1 MAKIRVSQPSTFPKR
16 PSPFNWRTL
25 WGLIFVVAFI
35 WSLYTAGLFQGD
47 LVNTGGWTLVWRFLV
62 AATHPDFSPQLLKLT
77 LEATLKTLAYAVCGT
92 FFSVLIGFVGGVL
105 SSQVW
110 WESVITHTSQ
120 SPWLVVRAILAIPR
134 AIHELIWGLFFV
146 NIFGLDPL
154 VALLAIAI
162 PFGAITAKVFS
173 EILDET
179 PRKPLMALLGS
190 GVSPLNAFAYS
201 LIPQAFLNLLSYSFY
216 RLECSIRSAAVL
228 GIIGAGGLG
237 YQMLLSLQSLR
248 YEEMWTFL
256 IALVGLSG
264 LTDFWSA
271 MLRRRLGAPSR
282 LDLNVLNLKKRN
294 RTLSQTDP
302 VVKASFLGAVVLL
315 IFSFWYIQADFSK
328 LWSPRT
334 AKLLA
339 GVIHSAFPPDLGQMS
354 DLLTLSAQ
362 TLALSIL
369 AMAVAGIGGIL
380 LSFPAAQNFLLPGGI
395 LDTGNSRPPQ
405 PPLARGA
412 KTNFIHPL
420 LSWVR
425 ACFQSQKSGVGAK
438 HLYQDVRLKQGFCIQ
453 MLRPSTSW
461 KTRYWGTLVLVFT
474 RFLLLFTRAVPEPIW
489 ALIFLFVLF
498 PGILPGAIALG
509 LHNLGILGRLM
520 AEVTE
525 NLDDGPMRSLKALG
539 ATSPQVFLYGVLP
552 RTLPRFIAYILY
564 RWEVCIRSTVIVGLV
579 GAGGLGRL
587 LTEQLSN
594 FDYKGLVT
602 TLIVFISLTFLVDLI
617 SASVRKSLR

>member
-1 MAKIRVSQPSTFPKR
+1 MAKMRVSQTSTLPKR
-16 PSPFNWRTL
+16 PSLFNWRTL
-25 WGLIFVVAFI
+25 WGLIFVAAFI
-35 WSLYTAGLFQGD
+35 WSLHTAGLFQGD

-62 AATHPDFSPQLLKLT
+62 AATHPDLSPQLLKLT

-92 FFSVLIGFVGGVL
+92 FFSVLIGLVGGVL

-120 SPWLVVRAILAIPR
+120 SPWLLVRAILAIPR

-154 VALLAIAI
+154 VAILAIAI

-216 RLECSIRSAAVL
+216 RFECSIRSAAVL

-294 RTLSQTDP
+294 RLPSQADP

-339 GVIHSAFPPDLGQMS
+339 GVIQSTFPPDLGQMS

-369 AMAVAGIGGIL
+369 AMTVAGIGGIL

-405 PPLARGA
+405 PPL
-412 KTNFIHPL
+412 
-420 LSWVR
+420 
-425 ACFQSQKSGVGAK
+425 
-438 HLYQDVRLKQGFCIQ
+438 
-453 MLRPSTSW
+453 LRKVITP
-461 KTRYWGTLVLVFT
+461 YWGTFVLVFT

-525 NLDDGPMRSLKALG
+525 NLDERPMRSLKALG
-539 ATSPQVFLYGVLP
+539 ATGPQVFLYAVLP
-552 RTLPRFIAYILY
+552 RTLPRFVAYILY